1 MNAVFPV
8 DLTTLP
14 VAPSLHWSEEFGAW
28 LHENGRKP
36 LTISAYLQDMR
47 HYFHYFGE
55 LSAVNVK
62 AYFAMQ
68 DVDNTVKPSSR
79 NRRLASMRVFVQ
91 WAVEAGLLDA
101 DPTVGVKRVDVELSP
116 RDRTADEMSALDEVA
131 VSGSHLKCETLAHGL
146 LGMRDALMWNL
157 FKDAGLRIS
166 EIAGLQVSDV
176 DLDGNVIHVLGKGG
190 KKADVIV
197 PQRLVDVIAAWI
209 KLMPVSVDG
218 NLVVDWNGKGI
229 GRGQIWRRL
238 KLMGEKA
245 GVKNL
250 KPHDVRHTYVY
261 STIDAALRQGVDLP
275 VAMDVARKQSRHG
288 DVRTTMKFYLH
299 ARVSQ
304 VRAVAEAR

>member
-91 WAVEAGLLDA
+91 WAVEAGLMDA
-101 DPTVGVKRVDVELSP
+101 DSTVGVKRVDVELSP

-131 VSGSHLKCETLAHGL
+131 VNGSHLKCETLAHGL

-190 KKADVIV
+190 KKADVII
-197 PQRLVDVIAAWI
+197 PQRLVDVIASWI
-209 KLMPVSVDG
+209 KLMPASVDG
-218 NLVVDWNGKGI
+218 NLVVDWKGHGI

-245 GVKNL
+245 GVKDL